1 MDHFKDT
8 VRREPDGRYQV
19 RLPRKVPT
27 LELGQSGG
35 AAQRRFLQNERSL
48 AKKDQQPAFQAAVRD
63 YEEQGH
69 SEIVPVADLE
79 KPPNETFYLPMLGVV
94 KESSTST
101 KLRVVY
107 GQVVHRIIPK

>member
-8 VRREPDGRYQV
+8 VQREPDGRYQV

-27 LELGQSGG
+27 PELGQSRG

-48 AKKDQQPAFQAAVRD
+48 AKKDQLQAFQEAVCD

-79 KPPNETFYLPMLGVV
+79 KPQNETFYLPMFGVV

-107 GQVVHRIIPK
+107 DASAKIIPE